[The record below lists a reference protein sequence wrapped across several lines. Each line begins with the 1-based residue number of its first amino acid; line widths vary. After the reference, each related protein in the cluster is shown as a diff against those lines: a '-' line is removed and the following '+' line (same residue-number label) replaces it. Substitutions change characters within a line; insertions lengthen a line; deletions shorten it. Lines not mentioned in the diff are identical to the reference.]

1 MNNLTSE
8 EITLIEQKYRDK
20 VEDILLKQK
29 FDNLE
34 KCIPWKSVKN
44 NNKTNK
50 LKKKQDTYIHK
61 KDPYKFL
68 AIPNNM
74 KEIIKQLC
82 HKNEISLQKLAV
94 RTNLPLSLINSY
106 MNDNYPIDN
115 YYLDIILKYFEFD
128 LVDLVDYV
136 DKNNSKL
143 NNIEN

>member
-1 MNNLTSE
+1 
-8 EITLIEQKYRDK
+8 
-20 VEDILLKQK
+20 
-29 FDNLE
+29 
-34 KCIPWKSVKN
+34 
-44 NNKTNK
+44 
-50 LKKKQDTYIHK
+50 
-61 KDPYKFL
+61 
-68 AIPNNM
+68 M

-143 NNIEN
+143 NNIVN